1 MRAFLVAA
9 LILKSAL
16 GFGQEAV
23 FFVEDAMHKFPKTPA
38 GPIVE
43 HTYVVSNKGTVPL
56 IIHEAKVA
64 CPCTKVTFPDT
75 ILPGATDSI
84 HFSFETKDKYYMQDR
99 KIILFTNTKKG
110 IEELHFKVY
119 VIPKEED

>member
-9 LILKSAL
+9 LILNSAL

-23 FFVEDAMHKFPKTPA
+23 FFVEDNLHKFPKTPA
-38 GPIVE
+38 GPVLE
-43 HTYVVSNKGTVPL
+43 HTYAIINIGTVPL
-56 IIHEAKVA
+56 IISEAKVA

-84 HFSFETKDKYYMQDR
+84 HVSFDTRDKYYQQDR
-99 KIILFTNTKKG
+99 KIMLFTNTKKG
-110 IEELHFKVY
+110 IEELRFKVF
-119 VIPKEED
+119 VVPKED